1 MPTHAEV
8 ISSFYRAFQQR
19 DAAGMNACY
28 HPDVHFSD
36 PVFPDLRGDRAR
48 AMWEMLCARA
58 KELKVEFRD
67 VAADGDRGSA
77 HWEAW
82 YPFSGSGRRV
92 HNVID
97 ASFEFRDG
105 LIVRHVDRFDLH
117 RWASQAMGLP
127 GKLLGGTGF
136 MQGAIRKKAA
146 GSLDQY
152 LASRVSSPA

>member
-1 MPTHAEV
+1 MPDHAEV
-8 ISSFYRAFQQR
+8 IARFYGAFQQR

-28 HPDVHFSD
+28 HRDVHFSD

-58 KELKVEFRD
+58 KELKVEYRD
-67 VAADGDRGSA
+67 VTADSQRGSA

-117 RWASQAMGLP
+117 RWAAQAMGLP

-136 MQGAIRKKAA
+136 MQDAIRKRAA
-146 GSLDQY
+146 RSLKQY
-152 LASRVSSPA
+152 IAAK